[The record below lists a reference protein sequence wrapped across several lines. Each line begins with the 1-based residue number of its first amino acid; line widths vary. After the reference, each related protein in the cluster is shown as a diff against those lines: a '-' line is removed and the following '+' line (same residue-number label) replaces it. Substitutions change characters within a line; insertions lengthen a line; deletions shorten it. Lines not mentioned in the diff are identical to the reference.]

1 MIELSGGAHAEWTHD
16 NLKNLITVYVEKP
29 ETVEKVV
36 MIAKVADEET
46 PYEFEK
52 AEVNETTVFQIVS
65 PELITAATMGE
76 HVETNLVITSAEGEM
91 TGAVKHHAH

>member
-16 NLKNLITVYVEKP
+16 NLKSMITVYVEEP
-29 ETVEKVV
+29 DTVEKVV
-36 MIAKVADEET
+36 MIAKIGEEET

-52 AEVNETTVFQIVS
+52 TEVEEQTVFQIVS
-65 PELITAATMGE
+65 PELLTAATMGE
-76 HVETNLVITSAEGEM
+76 HVEKKMVITTKDGEL